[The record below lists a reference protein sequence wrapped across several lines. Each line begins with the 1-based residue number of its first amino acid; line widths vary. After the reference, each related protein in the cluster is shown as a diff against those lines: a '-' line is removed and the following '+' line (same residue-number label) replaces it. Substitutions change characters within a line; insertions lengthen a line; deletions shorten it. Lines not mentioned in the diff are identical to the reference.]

1 MPYVVVFFV
10 QRNFLQQPSQWT
22 SFLVLQLPELFR
34 NSCYYFRNYNS
45 SGFEHVFVGE
55 SRDHDVIGFHNWI
68 QFYLQEKH
76 GNVDYRGYFR
86 RGTVGLALCWN
97 NAIVASPGDEALMER
112 LRLGQSVSWGWKHC
126 SSSIF
131 QSHDQVSWMTA
142 NCSYSADIFV
152 LSDGRRRMAAKTN
165 HLAVCVEKGTSKTN
179 RQLFHWNQSRVW
191 NGIVHAGIFEQKRR
205 QSPTADWRLWGWTSL
220 FPSR

>member
-86 RGTVGLALCWN
+86 RGTVGLALC
-97 NAIVASPGDEALMER
+97 
-112 LRLGQSVSWGWKHC
+112 
-126 SSSIF
+126 
-131 QSHDQVSWMTA
+131 
-142 NCSYSADIFV
+142 
-152 LSDGRRRMAAKTN
+152 
-165 HLAVCVEKGTSKTN
+165 
-179 RQLFHWNQSRVW
+179 
-191 NGIVHAGIFEQKRR
+191 
-205 QSPTADWRLWGWTSL
+205 
-220 FPSR
+220 